1 LESGLGKIASDT
13 FFHRILYNSSKRKRP
28 RKKKHQQEISGNN
41 DKIMELF
48 DSEYSRTHLN

>member
-28 RKKKHQQEISGNN
+28 RKKNNQQEISGNKGQN
-41 DKIMELF
+41 HGII
-48 DSEYSRTHLN
+48 